1 MKIIIGLGNPEKEY
15 KNTRHNVGFEV
26 INKISNDYNIDIN
39 KLKFKAHIGEGF
51 ISSQKVMLVKPQT
64 YMNLSGISVRDILSF
79 YKLINDDIII
89 IYDDVSLPF
98 GDIRIREKGSAGG
111 HNGIK
116 SIIQYLDTDAFL
128 RIKVGIDEKPKNYD
142 LADYVLS
149 RLTKQ
154 EQEKLDIGIDKAALA
169 VLDILN
175 NGTKHAMNNYN
186 RRLKE
191 TDSNNDNY

>member
-26 INKISNDYNIDIN
+26 INKISSDYNIDIN

-64 YMNLSGISVRDILSF
+64 YMNLSGISVSDIINF
-79 YKLINDDIII
+79 YKLTNDDIII
-89 IYDDVSLPF
+89 VYDDVSLPF

-116 SIIQYLDTDAFL
+116 SIIQHLDTDVFL

-154 EQEKLDIGIDKAALA
+154 EQEKLDVGIDKSVLA
-169 VLDILN
+169 IVDILN
-175 NGTKHAMNNYN
+175 HGTKQAMNNYN

-191 TDSNNDNY
+191 TDSNIK

>member
-1 MKIIIGLGNPEKEY
+1 MKIIVGLGNPEKEY

-26 INKISNDYNIDIN
+26 INKISFDYNININ

-64 YMNLSGISVRDILSF
+64 YVNLSGISTRDLLSF
-79 YKLINDDIII
+79 YKLTNDDIII
-89 IYDDVSLPF
+89 VYDDVSLPF
-98 GDIRIREKGSAGG
+98 GDIRIKEKGSAGG

-116 SIIQYLDTDAFL
+116 NIIEYLDTDIFL
-128 RIKVGIDEKPKNYD
+128 RIKVGINEKPKNYD
-142 LADYVLS
+142 LANYVLS

-154 EQEKLDIGIDKAALA
+154 EQQQLDVGINKSVCA
-169 VLDILN
+169 VSDILIH
-175 NGTKHAMNNYN
+175 GTTYAMNNHN

-191 TDSNNDNY
+191 TDSN